1 MKSKKVCGASLA
13 SRLHRRARNT
23 NQYLK
28 QKLNVT
34 RMLIAL
40 CLLTIEEQKYS
51 DYADSPPP
59 WHHSSGFVVRRWPS
73 NEAEARSST

>member
-51 DYADSPPP
+51 DYADSPPTWRHP
-59 WHHSSGFVVRRWPS
+59 TKDQSY
-73 NEAEARSST
+73 T